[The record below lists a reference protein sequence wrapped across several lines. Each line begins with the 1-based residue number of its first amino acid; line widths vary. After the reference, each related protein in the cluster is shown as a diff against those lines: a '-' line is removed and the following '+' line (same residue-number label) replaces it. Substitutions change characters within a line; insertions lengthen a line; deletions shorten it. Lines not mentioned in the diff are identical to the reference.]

1 MHWLRKLVSVNT
13 SEIKA
18 LLISCLYF
26 FLVLCA
32 YYIFR
37 PIRNEMTIA
46 NGVANIQWLLMLAM
60 LVLFA
65 VMPIFGWITGR
76 FKTKQFM
83 SYCTL
88 FFASNLLIFFVLFNV
103 PERPIWVS
111 RAFFVW
117 VNVFNM
123 FIVSL
128 FWSFMNDVY
137 SKGQSKRLFAFIAA
151 GGTVGALTG
160 PIITNLLVDH
170 VGISYLLLISAV
182 VLASSIFCIN
192 WLASWEN
199 EDFIDPSEK
208 ILLAQGIYITNSA
221 ETAKPTAHTV
231 RNESLKGSVWD
242 GLLLLIKSPY
252 LIGICLFVALYSIA
266 LTFVMIHQ
274 AELIEISY
282 HDPIERTKLFSLIDL
297 ASSGIALLIQIFVTT
312 HLIRWLG
319 FRATLMMIPVGITI
333 GFALMAANP
342 VLMVMITLT
351 VFRRAGD
358 YSIMKPAREMLF
370 TVVSREEK
378 YRAKNFIDTAIL
390 RTGDTSSAWLHT
402 GAKALGASATAIPMI
417 GVGMGIVWCT
427 VAYWLGTQYNKLSE
441 QPLSNQG
448 VPNDARVPT
457 AG

>member
-1 MHWLRKLVSVNT
+1 MHWLRKLVSVNS

-37 PIRNEMTIA
+37 PIRNEMMIA
-46 NGVANIQWLLMLAM
+46 NGVANVQWLLLLGM

-88 FFASNLLIFFVLFNV
+88 FFASNLVIFFVLFNV
-103 PERPIWVS
+103 PERPTWVS
-111 RAFFVW
+111 QAFFVW

-137 SKGQSKRLFAFIAA
+137 SKGQSKRLFAFIAS

-170 VGISYLLLISAV
+170 IGISYLLLISSV

-192 WLASWEN
+192 WLVNWEN
-199 EDFIDPSEK
+199 EDFVDPSEK
-208 ILLAQGIYITNSA
+208 VLLAQGVYISNSA
-221 ETAKPTAHTV
+221 EPNEPTVHTV

-242 GLLLLIKSPY
+242 GLLLILKSPY
-252 LIGICLFVALYSIA
+252 LIGICLFVALYSIS
-266 LTFVMIHQ
+266 LTFVMIYQ
-274 AELIEISY
+274 AELIELNY
-282 HDPIERTKLFSLIDL
+282 DDPIERTKLFSQIDF
-297 ASSGIALLIQIFVTT
+297 ASSSIALLVQIFVTT

-319 FRATLMMIPVGITI
+319 FRTTLLMIPLGITI
-333 GFALMAANP
+333 GFAFVAANP
-342 VLMVMITLT
+342 VLMVLVTLT
-351 VFRRAGD
+351 IFRRAGD

-390 RTGDTSSAWLHT
+390 RTGDTSSAWLHA
-402 GAKALGASATAIPMI
+402 GAKALGASATTIPMI
-417 GVGMGIVWCT
+417 GVGMGIAWCS

-441 QPLSNQG
+441 QPLSNQT
-448 VPNDARVPT
+448 VPSDTHEATPS
-457 AG
+457 